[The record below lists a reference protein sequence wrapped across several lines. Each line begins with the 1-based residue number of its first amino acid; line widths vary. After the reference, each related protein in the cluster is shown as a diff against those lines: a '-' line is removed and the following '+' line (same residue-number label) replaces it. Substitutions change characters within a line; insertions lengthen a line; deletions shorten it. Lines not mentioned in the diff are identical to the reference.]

1 MALYLGCNAQGDMSC
16 FIANNHAIAEMEQS
30 LYKYSAPTSPSVPT
44 ILLFRAAEN
53 YAYHD
58 TLVNL
63 PNRLALEQIID
74 AKLTQELD
82 THYAL
87 ALIDINHFAD
97 LNAVL
102 GQEHGDRLLIA
113 IAERLKIAL
122 NPLAK

>member
-1 MALYLGCNAQGDMSC
+1 M
-16 FIANNHAIAEMEQS
+16 
-30 LYKYSAPTSPSVPT
+30 PT
-44 ILLFRAAEN
+44 ITPLPKWSKAFTSILRQHLHLCRQYYFLEQLKN